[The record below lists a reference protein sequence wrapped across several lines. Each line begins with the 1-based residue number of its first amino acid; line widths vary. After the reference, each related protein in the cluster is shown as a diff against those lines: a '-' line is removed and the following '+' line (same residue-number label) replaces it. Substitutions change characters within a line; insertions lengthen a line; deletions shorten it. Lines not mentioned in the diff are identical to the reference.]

1 MKRILPLLI
10 FFLISLVLVA
20 QNTNTEAT
28 QIKQEMAAIRRST
41 NWSDPAAAK
50 EANAKLEALGAK
62 LTQALRR
69 NNAAQQPAQ
78 GNTETSS
85 DAKTEMEMQ
94 QEMDDYSNKLWSQMM
109 KIVREGDEGKMDL
122 AEPLRQE
129 IAEDYREAEDPTVKN
144 QEYLNEMTLLYI
156 DMSLPTVQLVIDQME
171 NYKAIQTLVIT
182 GGKNGAEVNLENLM
196 DKAAHYPLQQ
206 LYIINFKE
214 FVTKVPTG
222 ISHFSNLTY
231 LALYNNK
238 ISQLCPEVSSIT
250 QLKSLYIDMNPV
262 VALLPVIGTLN
273 NLDTLGIAKTQITND
288 EINRIKQQLPN
299 CKIIQQ

>member
-1 MKRILPLLI
+1 
-10 FFLISLVLVA
+10 
-20 QNTNTEAT
+20 
-28 QIKQEMAAIRRST
+28 
-41 NWSDPAAAK
+41 
-50 EANAKLEALGAK
+50 
-62 LTQALRR
+62 
-69 NNAAQQPAQ
+69 
-78 GNTETSS
+78 
-85 DAKTEMEMQ
+85 
-94 QEMDDYSNKLWSQMM
+94 
-109 KIVREGDEGKMDL
+109 
-122 AEPLRQE
+122 
-129 IAEDYREAEDPTVKN
+129 
-144 QEYLNEMTLLYI
+144 MTLLYI

-214 FVTKVPTG
+214 FVTQVPKG